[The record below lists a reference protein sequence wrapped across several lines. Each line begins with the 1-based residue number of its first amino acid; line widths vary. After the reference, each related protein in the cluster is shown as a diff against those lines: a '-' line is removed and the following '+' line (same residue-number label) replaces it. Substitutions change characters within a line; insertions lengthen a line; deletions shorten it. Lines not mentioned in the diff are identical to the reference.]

1 MKLDKKGLDLIASF
15 EGLRLK
21 PYLCSA
27 GVPTIGYGNT
37 YYEDGTKVAMS
48 NPAISKERAVL
59 LLKLIVKDFEDIVN
73 KYVKKDLTQ
82 NQFNSLVSLVY
93 NIGGGNFKASTLLK
107 LVINN
112 PNDANIA
119 KQFLRWNKA
128 RVNNVLTEIKGL
140 TKRRIKES
148 ANYFT
153 K

>member
-27 GVPTIGYGNT
+27 GVPTIGFGATFYPEGKRVT
-37 YYEDGTKVAMS
+37 LKDKEITKHYAF
-48 NPAISKERAVL
+48 E
-59 LLKLIVKDFEDIVN
+59 LLKDTVKVFEDIVN
-73 KYVKKDLTQ
+73 KYVKRDLTQ

-140 TKRRIKES
+140 TNRRIKES

>member
-1 MKLDKKGLDLIASF
+1 MELNRKGLALISEF

-27 GVPTIGYGNT
+27 KVPTIGYGNT
-37 YYEDGTKVAMS
+37 YYEDGTKVSMS
-48 NPAISKERAVL
+48 NPAISEEKANL
-59 LLKLIVKDFEDIVN
+59 LLKIIVTNFEDGVN

-82 NQFNSLVSLVY
+82 NQFNSLVSLAY
-93 NIGGGNFKASTLLK
+93 NIGVGNFSKSTLLK
-107 LVINN
+107 LVNIN

-128 RVNNVLTEIKGL
+128 GGQVLKGL
-140 TKRRIKES
+140 TNRRIKES

>member
-1 MKLDKKGLDLIASF
+1 MELNRKGLALISEF

-27 GVPTIGYGNT
+27 KVPTIGYGNT
-37 YYEDGTKVAMS
+37 YYEDGTKVSMS
-48 NPAISKERAVL
+48 NPAISEEKAIL
-59 LLKLIVKDFEDIVN
+59 LLKIIVTNFEDGVN

-82 NQFNSLVSLVY
+82 NQFNSLVSLAY
-93 NIGGGNFKASTLLK
+93 NIGVGNFSKSTLLK
-107 LVINN
+107 LVNIN

-128 RVNNVLTEIKGL
+128 GGQVLKGL
-140 TKRRIKES
+140 TNRRIKES

>member
-1 MKLDKKGLDLIASF
+1 MRLDKKGLDLIASF

-21 PYLCSA
+21 AYLCSA
-27 GVPTIGYGNT
+27 GVPTIGFGNT

-140 TKRRIKES
+140 TNRRIKES

>member
-1 MKLDKKGLDLIASF
+1 MELNRKGLALISEF

-27 GVPTIGYGNT
+27 KVPTIGYGNT
-37 YYEDGTKVAMS
+37 YYEDGTKVAMN
-48 NPAISKERAVL
+48 NPAISEERAVL
-59 LLKLIVKDFEDIVN
+59 LLKIIVTNFEDGVN

-82 NQFNSLVSLVY
+82 NQFNSLVSLAY
-93 NIGGGNFKASTLLK
+93 NIGVGNFSKSTLLK
-107 LVINN
+107 LVNIN
-112 PNDANIA
+112 PNDSNIA

-128 RVNNVLTEIKGL
+128 GGQVLKGL
-140 TKRRIKES
+140 TNRRIKES

>member
-37 YYEDGTKVAMS
+37 YYENKTKVSMS

-73 KYVKKDLTQ
+73 KYVKRDLTQ

-140 TKRRIKES
+140 TNRRIKES

>member
-1 MKLDKKGLDLIASF
+1 MRLDRKGLDLIASF

-48 NPAISKERAVL
+48 NTAISEERAVL

-73 KYVKKDLTQ
+73 KYVKIDLTQ

-140 TKRRIKES
+140 TNRRIKES